1 MVFIGFYSALC
12 TKGLQTVHTYGPTT
26 DSAIV
31 LGRTVKPFEMSQQ
44 TNNEL
49 KCPSSLYQW
58 FR

>member
-12 TKGLQTVHTYGPTT
+12 TKGLQTVHTFGPTI

-31 LGRTVKPFEMSQQ
+31 LGRTVKPFKVSQQ

-49 KCPSSLYQW
+49 KCPSSLRQ
-58 FR
+58 